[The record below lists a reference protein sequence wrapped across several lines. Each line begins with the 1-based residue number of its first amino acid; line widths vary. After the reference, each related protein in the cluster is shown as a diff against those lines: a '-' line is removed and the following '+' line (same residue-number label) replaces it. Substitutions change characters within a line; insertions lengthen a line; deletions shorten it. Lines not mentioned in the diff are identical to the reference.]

1 MAAARFWR
9 VVGLAARDGGDLELS
24 ALHLY
29 GASGRVDATATLSTT
44 TPPATGALTALQDDD
59 TGTACLFSA
68 QVVRAQGFALVW
80 DFGGSPADVV
90 GMRFGA
96 ADNVGLFI
104 AELTLQSSTDGLQW
118 TTVGTASGRYVWPGP
133 RAMTVAAASSFVEV
147 WSETFGSGIP
157 AGFATTLLDSGTL
170 DITYD
175 AANGAVILDANG
187 YNTAWMFNLPDAQL
201 GVKLEFDIEIIT
213 PTYGNAPLIGLVLTG
228 GPVLLQ
234 NVVSPGGTQ
243 FRSAPSNSAAA
254 LGFQE
259 VLASTGLTS
268 AAPSAGRAL
277 WTYSSVPKATGGR
290 DYGFAVD
297 GTDVLVSHSQT
308 PATAMLKTGLFLRSC
323 KVRLHGVRG
332 FALVAAGSEVRP
344 PRTVPNR
351 AQIVASFPAGV
362 SSIRSAA
369 ALKTARDVE
378 FGGSGTVYG
387 TVKRDADPVD
397 LPMRRRVRLFDE
409 RSGLLV
415 REAWSDAATGAYS
428 FAGLDASRT
437 YTVVAYDHDRAYRAV
452 IADNMTPEVPA

>member
-29 GASGRVDATATLSTT
+29 STGGRVDGSATLFVTK
-44 TPPATGALTALQDDD
+44 PPVAGALTALQDDD
-59 TGTACLFSA
+59 TGTACRFSA
-68 QVVRAQGFALVW
+68 QAVRAQGFALAW

-90 GMRFGA
+90 GLRFGA
-96 ADNVGLFI
+96 ADNIGLFI
-104 AELTLQSSTDGLQW
+104 AALTLQSSSDGLQW
-118 TTVGTASGRYVWPGP
+118 ATVETTVGRYAWPGP
-133 RAMTVAAASSFVEV
+133 RAMTVVTSGSFVEV
-147 WSETFGSGIP
+147 WSETFATGIP
-157 AGFATTLLDSGTL
+157 GGFATTLLDAGTL
-170 DITYD
+170 GITYD
-175 AANGAVILDANG
+175 AANGAVILDATG
-187 YNTAWMFNLPDAQL
+187 YNTAWMFNMPDAQL

-213 PTYGNAPLIGLVLTG
+213 PTYGNGPAIGLVLTG
-228 GPVLLQ
+228 GPELLQ
-234 NVVSPGGTQ
+234 NNVSPGGTL
-243 FRSAPSNSAAA
+243 FASVRSNSAVA
-254 LGFQE
+254 LGQYE

-268 AAPSAGRAL
+268 AAPSTGRAL

-387 TVKRDADPVD
+387 TTKTKGTPNQPTMARVVLLHQRSKLPVRETWSDPVTGNFAFAGID
-397 LPMRRRVRLFDE
+397 TNQQFITLAE
-409 RSGLLV
+409 
-415 REAWSDAATGAYS
+415 DAAGN
-428 FAGLDASRT
+428 FRP
-437 YTVVAYDHDRAYRAV
+437 VAANRL
-452 IADNMTPEVPA
+452 TPEVLP